1 MILKDEREFAAQN
14 AIDYLTLYCE
24 EAVPNSERKTRR
36 CIASLSK
43 GDELQVQFS
52 AVRRFF
58 KRNAI
63 SIIDVGRRIADKV
76 LEREVYSVV

>member
-14 AIDYLTLYCE
+14 AIDCLTVYYE
-24 EAVPNSERKTRR
+24 EAVPDSERKTRR
-36 CIASLSK
+36 CIAALSK
-43 GDELQVQFS
+43 GDDLQVQIP

-58 KRNAI
+58 KKTPI

-76 LEREVYSVV
+76 LEREVYSAA

>member
-1 MILKDEREFAAQN
+1 MILKDESEFAAQN

-76 LEREVYSVV
+76 LEREVYSAA

>member
-1 MILKDEREFAAQN
+1 MILKYEREFAAQN

-36 CIASLSK
+36 CIAALSK
-43 GDELQVQFS
+43 GDDLQVQIS

-58 KRNAI
+58 KKTPI

-76 LEREVYSVV
+76 LEREVYSAA

>member
-1 MILKDEREFAAQN
+1 MILKDERKFAAQN
-14 AIDYLTLYCE
+14 AIDCLTVYCE
-24 EAVPNSERKTRR
+24 EAVPDSERKTRR
-36 CIASLSK
+36 CIAALSK
-43 GDELQVQFS
+43 GDDLQVRIP

-58 KRNAI
+58 KRNPI

>member
-76 LEREVYSVV
+76 LEREVYSAA